1 MKWHRLYKESVM
13 DSEYQKLIRLIIAY
27 KQADKGSIDE
37 KEYMK
42 EIKSIIK
49 PFFTKGDISHRIDE
63 SGGKTAILHQSWRTG
78 KWTWE
83 DAYWRSTWREEFDT
97 KEYALRSAKEQ
108 GYMFAYTPSTSIARP
123 IDVLLEDKVK

>member
-1 MKWHRLYKESVM
+1 MKWHRLYKESIM
-13 DSEYQKLIRLIIAY
+13 GSEYQKLIRLIIAY
-27 KQADKGSIDE
+27 KQANKGSVDE

-49 PFFTKGDISHRIDE
+49 PFFANRIDE

-83 DAYWRSTWREEFDT
+83 DAYWRNTWGEEFDT
-97 KEYALRSAKEQ
+97 KEDALRSAKEQ
-108 GYMFAYTPSTSIARP
+108 GYMFADTPSTSIARP
-123 IDVLLEDKVK
+123 IDALLEDKAK